1 MDFLTSIALY
11 LESEGIGSTTGANV
25 NIFVGKQP
33 PEPNNCITILGLIGN
48 ELPDVTIGELNY
60 PRFQVL
66 IRNVDYEDGSEKLR
80 QVRQALHAAIA
91 LDMPNYH
98 VLRLHAQQE
107 GYPIGED
114 EQGRPEFSINFYG
127 ETRYVDS

>member
-11 LESEGIGSTTGANV
+11 LESLGIGSASGSNV

-33 PEPNNCITILGLIGN
+33 PEPNNCITVLGLIGN
-48 ELPDVTIGELNY
+48 ELPDATIADLNY

-66 IRNVDYEDGSEKLR
+66 IRNIDYEDGSEKLR
-80 QVRQALHAAIA
+80 QVREALHTAIA
-91 LDMPNYH
+91 LNLPNYH

-127 ETRYVDS
+127 EARYVDS